1 MGQVI
6 VGLARAW
13 DTFSIL
19 AYTATPPDGVTA
31 IGGVRA
37 ACGFCIGDTGT
48 VGKVVVFFTSSDLA
62 RTGTACHGLGIFRHL
77 VIAVMTAC
85 TTVRRACAEVGTRA
99 IAIAFFCQALGAAFT
114 ACTDKIAIASGTCG
128 TAACIGI
135 FDAFARLGFDM
146 KAVDALQELA
156 RSLCT
161 RAAFPASDRIGTR
174 SAMHATIFDRI
185 ALTRIGID
193 VHALGAFADCACR
206 L

>member
-19 AYTATPPDGVTA
+19 TYTAIPPVHGTA
-31 IGGVRA
+31 IGGVWA

-48 VGKVVVFFTSSDLA
+48 VGKVVVFFTVDDLA
-62 RTGTACHGLGIFRHL
+62 RTGIACHGLGIFRHL

-99 IAIAFFCQALGAAFT
+99 IAIAFFRQALGAAFT

-128 TAACIGI
+128 ATACVGI
-135 FDAFARLGFDM
+135 FDAFACLCVDM